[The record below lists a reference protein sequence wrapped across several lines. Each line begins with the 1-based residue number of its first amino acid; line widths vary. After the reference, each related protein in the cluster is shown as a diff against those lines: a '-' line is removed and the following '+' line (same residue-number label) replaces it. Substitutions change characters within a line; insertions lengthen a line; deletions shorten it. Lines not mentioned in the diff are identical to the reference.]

1 MPPDI
6 MLSIRIMMLF
16 LSEIG
21 LIKKEIK
28 YSDCSASILNTPLYN
43 I

>member
-1 MPPDI
+1 MPADI

-21 LIKKEIK
+21 LIKKKIK
-28 YSDCSASILNTPLYN
+28 YSDSSTSILNTPLRD